1 MKFSIFLFLIISL
14 FSFSYEI
21 TIRQCER
28 NYTNCK
34 TSCLGGWNGSLCKGQ
49 CQTKYYN
56 CLKKVDEE
64 NNSK

>member
-34 TSCLGGWNGSLCKGQ
+34 TGCLGGWNGALCKGQ

-64 NNSK
+64 NNKN